1 MNPLTI
7 PTEQRMNRIHI
18 ILIAAVVWS
27 ALFGQQSRLAS
38 TKNNVQFEIQQKE
51 DLLRRCTRLEG
62 DLKILLQ
69 QPPEDKEIM
78 QILSM
83 RDLLSETTEKL
94 KAANERQALLAEEI
108 NTLIGGDISAQEQN
122 EYRKCKLVLTEIA
135 NNQAKMSTRCKAM
148 EQQIGNYLR
157 AVPPPASVTLSCGL
171 KLNLLK
177 RTSDCAPFYVSD
189 LVPQSIAD
197 VSSASS
203 APANLSYIQA
213 INLAKKL
220 TKQERV
226 LLILPTQVQLLS
238 MSKQQ
243 HIPDLAVWSSEVFN
257 TKSSLSR
264 TRKRL
269 GKNQEVMEK
278 LQLTPAQ
285 QAAVSRFK
293 IAFYMIWDP
302 KKLIGDSAFI
312 RELPQASHKNLGVIF
327 AAPAQFGLAQRM
339 EKLAVEL
346 KNAPAEKE

>member
-1 MNPLTI
+1 
-7 PTEQRMNRIHI
+7 MNRIHI
-18 ILIAAVVWS
+18 ILIAAFAWS
-27 ALFGQQSRLAS
+27 ALFGQQSRLSS

-51 DLLRRCTRLEG
+51 DLLRRCTRLES

-78 QILSM
+78 QILSL
-83 RDLLSETTEKL
+83 RDMLRETTEKL

-108 NTLIGGDISAQEQN
+108 NTLIGDNISPQEQN
-122 EYRKCKLVLTEIA
+122 EYRTCKLALTEIA
-135 NNQAKMSTRCKAM
+135 NNQSKLSARCKMM
-148 EQQIGNYLR
+148 EQQIGGYLR
-157 AVPPPASVTLSCGL
+157 AVPPPSTVTLSCGL

-197 VSSASS
+197 ASS
-203 APANLSYIQA
+203 SSSEPANLSYIQA
-213 INLAKKL
+213 TNLAQKL

-243 HIPDLAVWSSEVFN
+243 HIPNLAVWSSELFN
-257 TKSSLSR
+257 TKNSLSR

-269 GKNQEVMEK
+269 GRNQDVQEK

-285 QAAVSRFK
+285 QAAISRFK

-312 RELPQASHKNLGVIF
+312 RELPQASHKNLGVIL

-339 EKLAVEL
+339 EKLTAEL
-346 KNAPAEKE
+346 KNATSEKE